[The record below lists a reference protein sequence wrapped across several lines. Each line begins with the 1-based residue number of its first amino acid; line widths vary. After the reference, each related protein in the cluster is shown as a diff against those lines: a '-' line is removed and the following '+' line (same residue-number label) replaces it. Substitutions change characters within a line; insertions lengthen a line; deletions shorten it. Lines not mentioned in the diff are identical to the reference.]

1 MFLLDGTSF
10 QILRNWLRR
19 VLLCKTVTWLCW
31 STHSSSTHT
40 GTKGVMWAAMQQ
52 NEPKYVLLNKAA
64 PSYTHTHTHT
74 HTHRG
79 VIIVPLTWEKKNCI
93 PPHIHVIIMHLS
105 MTPLWIAFYNCVKLC
120 LCLKAEIH
128 PGQQLRTFAT
138 ATLSQVF
145 LISFHFGSCK
155 YSSAVPSNSKP
166 HQQSNGLKK

>member
-74 HTHRG
+74 QRCDNSTIDLR
-79 VIIVPLTWEKKNCI
+79 EKKLHPSTHSCDNYAPEHDSTMDCI
-93 PPHIHVIIMHLS
+93 LQ
-105 MTPLWIAFYNCVKLC
+105 LC
-120 LCLKAEIH
+120 EIVSVSKGRDSSRTAVENFCDCH
-128 PGQQLRTFAT
+128 PVT
-138 ATLSQVF
+138 
-145 LISFHFGSCK
+145 SFPDFF
-155 YSSAVPSNSKP
+155 PFR
-166 HQQSNGLKK
+166 